1 MENVGQ
7 LVSRKERRK
16 LEEKRRWSRQM
27 RKGTAIVGTTLT
39 ACSLAAPLAEPV
51 KAEAAEAGQTSRATN
66 TSAFIAE
73 IAAHAQP
80 VAQKNDLFASV
91 MIAQAI
97 VESGWGQSTLA
108 RAPYYNLF
116 GIKGSYQGQSVYM
129 DTQEYLDGKW
139 VTMKEPFRDYP
150 SFQQSFEDNAS
161 VLRNVIIGG
170 QHYYRGAWKSNCSS
184 YRDATA
190 WLTGRYAT
198 APHYA
203 TALNN
208 VIESYN
214 LTRFD
219 TPASGSAG
227 GGASTGSN
235 NNGGSTGSGAA
246 TTNSYYTVKAG
257 DSVWL
262 IANNHGISMTQLVEW
277 NGIKNNLIHPGQK
290 LIVKKGSGSTSG
302 GGSSAGNVTEKPS
315 TSKPSTGS
323 GSTGSGT
330 TTTNSYY
337 TVKAGDSVWLIANNH
352 GISMTQL
359 VEWNGIKNNLIH
371 PGQKLIVKKG
381 SGSTSGGGSSAGNVT
396 EKPSTSKPST
406 GSGSSTG
413 TATTNSYYTVKAGDS
428 VWLIANNHGISMTQL
443 VEWNGI
449 KNNLIHP
456 GQKLIVKKG
465 SDSTSGSSSSAGN
478 TTNKPA
484 TGTSNTGSSGTN
496 SSAATTGNSYYTVR
510 SGDSVWFIANKY
522 GISMDQ
528 LIQWNGIKDNFIYP
542 GQQVIVKKGSSASA
556 NTGNTGGSTSAAQT
570 YKVVSGDSLW
580 SISEKHG
587 MTVNQLKELN
597 NLKSDTIY
605 VGQTLKV
612 K

>member
-27 RKGTAIVGTTLT
+27 KKGTAIVGTTLT
-39 ACSLAAPLAEPV
+39 ACSLVAPLAQPV
-51 KAEAAEAGQTSRATN
+51 EAEAAVAGQSSRATN

-80 VAQKNDLFASV
+80 VAQKNDLYASV

-129 DTQEYLDGKW
+129 DTQEYLNGKW

-161 VLRNVIIGG
+161 VLRNVKIGG
-170 QHYYRGAWKSNCSS
+170 QYYYRGAWKRNCSS

-227 GGASTGSN
+227 GGASTGSSN
-235 NNGGSTGSGAA
+235 NNTGNNNSSGSSSSSST

-262 IANNHGISMTQLVEW
+262 IANKYGISMSQLVSW

-290 LIVKKGSGSTSG
+290 LIVKKGSGSSSSSST
-302 GGSSAGNVTEKPS
+302 GSTTKPS
-315 TSKPSTGS
+315 TS
-323 GSTGSGT
+323 
-330 TTTNSYY
+330 TN
-337 TVKAGDSVWLIANNH
+337 N
-352 GISMTQL
+352 
-359 VEWNGIKNNLIH
+359 
-371 PGQKLIVKKG
+371 
-381 SGSTSGGGSSAGNVT
+381 
-396 EKPSTSKPST
+396 
-406 GSGSSTG
+406 
-413 TATTNSYYTVKAGDS
+413 
-428 VWLIANNHGISMTQL
+428 
-443 VEWNGI
+443 
-449 KNNLIHP
+449 
-456 GQKLIVKKG
+456 
-465 SDSTSGSSSSAGN
+465 
-478 TTNKPA
+478 
-484 TGTSNTGSSGTN
+484 NTGSSSGTN
-496 SSAATTGNSYYTVR
+496 TTGNTYYTVR

-528 LIQWNGIKDNFIYP
+528 LVQWNGIKDNFIYP
-542 GQQVIVKKGSSASA
+542 GQKVIVKKGSGSAA
-556 NTGNTGGSTSAAQT
+556 TTGNTGSNASTTKS

-580 SISEKHG
+580 AISEKYG
-587 MTVNQLKELN
+587 MTINQLKELN
-597 NLKSDTIY
+597 NLKSDMIY

>member
-27 RKGTAIVGTTLT
+27 KKGTAIVGTTLT
-39 ACSLAAPLAEPV
+39 ACSLVAPLAQPV
-51 KAEAAEAGQTSRATN
+51 EAEAAVAGQSSRATN

-80 VAQKNDLFASV
+80 VAQKNDLYASV

-129 DTQEYLDGKW
+129 DTQEYLNGKW

-161 VLRNVIIGG
+161 VLRNVKIGG
-170 QHYYRGAWKSNCSS
+170 QYYYRGAWKRNCSS

-227 GGASTGSN
+227 GGASTGSSN
-235 NNGGSTGSGAA
+235 NNTGNN
-246 TTNSYYTVKAG
+246 NS
-257 DSVWL
+257 
-262 IANNHGISMTQLVEW
+262 
-277 NGIKNNLIHPGQK
+277 
-290 LIVKKGSGSTSG
+290 SGS
-302 GGSSAGNVTEKPS
+302 SSS
-315 TSKPSTGS
+315 SS
-323 GSTGSGT
+323 

-352 GISMTQL
+352 GITMAQL

-371 PGQKLIVKKG
+371 PGQKMIVKKG
-381 SGSTSGGGSSAGNVT
+381 RGSSSSSSTGSTT
-396 EKPSTSKPST
+396 KPSTS
-406 GSGSSTG
+406 
-413 TATTNSYYTVKAGDS
+413 TN
-428 VWLIANNHGISMTQL
+428 N
-443 VEWNGI
+443 
-449 KNNLIHP
+449 
-456 GQKLIVKKG
+456 
-465 SDSTSGSSSSAGN
+465 
-478 TTNKPA
+478 
-484 TGTSNTGSSGTN
+484 NTGSSSGTN
-496 SSAATTGNSYYTVR
+496 TTGNTYYTVR

-528 LIQWNGIKDNFIYP
+528 LVQWNGIKDNFIYP
-542 GQQVIVKKGSSASA
+542 GQKVIVKKGSGSAA
-556 NTGNTGGSTSAAQT
+556 TTGNTGSNASTTKS

-580 SISEKHG
+580 AISEKYG
-587 MTVNQLKELN
+587 MTINQLKELN
-597 NLKSDTIY
+597 NLKSDMIY

>member
-27 RKGTAIVGTTLT
+27 KKGTAIVGTTLT
-39 ACSLAAPLAEPV
+39 ACSLVAPLAQPV
-51 KAEAAEAGQTSRATN
+51 KAEAAVAGQSSRATN
-66 TSAFIAE
+66 TSTFIAE

-80 VAQKNDLFASV
+80 VAQKNDLYASV

-129 DTQEYLDGKW
+129 DTQEYLNGKW

-161 VLRNVIIGG
+161 VLRNVKIGG
-170 QHYYRGAWKSNCSS
+170 QYYYRGAWKSNCSS

-227 GGASTGSN
+227 GGASTGSTN
-235 NNGGSTGSGAA
+235 NNTGNNNSSGSSSSSST

-262 IANNHGISMTQLVEW
+262 IANKYGISMSQLVSW

-290 LIVKKGSGSTSG
+290 LIVKKGSGSSSSSST
-302 GGSSAGNVTEKPS
+302 GSTTKPS
-315 TSKPSTGS
+315 TS
-323 GSTGSGT
+323 
-330 TTTNSYY
+330 TN
-337 TVKAGDSVWLIANNH
+337 NN
-352 GISMTQL
+352 T
-359 VEWNGIKNNLIH
+359 
-371 PGQKLIVKKG
+371 
-381 SGSTSGGGSSAGNVT
+381 
-396 EKPSTSKPST
+396 
-406 GSGSSTG
+406 
-413 TATTNSYYTVKAGDS
+413 
-428 VWLIANNHGISMTQL
+428 
-443 VEWNGI
+443 
-449 KNNLIHP
+449 
-456 GQKLIVKKG
+456 
-465 SDSTSGSSSSAGN
+465 GSSSS
-478 TTNKPA
+478 TN
-484 TGTSNTGSSGTN
+484 
-496 SSAATTGNSYYTVR
+496 TTGNTYYTVR

-528 LIQWNGIKDNFIYP
+528 LVQWNGIKDNFIYP
-542 GQQVIVKKGSSASA
+542 GQKVIVKKGSGSAA
-556 NTGNTGGSTSAAQT
+556 TTGNTGSNASTTKS

-580 SISEKHG
+580 AISEKYG
-587 MTVNQLKELN
+587 MTINQLKELN
-597 NLKSDTIY
+597 NLKSDMIY

>member
-235 NNGGSTGSGAA
+235 NNGGSTGSGTA

-302 GGSSAGNVTEKPS
+302 
-315 TSKPSTGS
+315 
-323 GSTGSGT
+323 
-330 TTTNSYY
+330 
-337 TVKAGDSVWLIANNH
+337 
-352 GISMTQL
+352 
-359 VEWNGIKNNLIH
+359 
-371 PGQKLIVKKG
+371 
-381 SGSTSGGGSSAGNVT
+381 
-396 EKPSTSKPST
+396 
-406 GSGSSTG
+406 
-413 TATTNSYYTVKAGDS
+413 
-428 VWLIANNHGISMTQL
+428 
-443 VEWNGI
+443 
-449 KNNLIHP
+449 
-456 GQKLIVKKG
+456 
-465 SDSTSGSSSSAGN
+465 SSSSAGN

-496 SSAATTGNSYYTVR
+496 GSAAATGNSYYTVR